1 MHHSTK
7 TSKPAR
13 FMLAIGLTIITQ
25 LTAVGPSQPASAR
38 GQTEPLAASA
48 VCQQP
53 APVGPG
59 SLSSPSPAAG
69 VAQPAVC
76 DRCRA
81 ICARNCTSYACIAC
95 AKTVKCRSTVQACVR
110 TKRRS

>member
-13 FMLAIGLTIITQ
+13 LMLAIGLTIITQ
-25 LTAVGPSQPASAR
+25 LAAVGPSQPTNAR

-48 VCQQP
+48 ACLQP
-53 APVGPG
+53 APAGSG
-59 SLSSPSPAAG
+59 SLSISYFTAS